1 MRKEQFFTFR
11 DDVQEVIFR
20 WSAVANMALSG
31 AIITVYL
38 HNHYRT
44 DINFAPS
51 GTRYPSPEYD
61 EASKKADAAY
71 RSMVRAWKEAM
82 R

>member
-20 WSAVANMALSG
+20 WSAVA
-31 AIITVYL
+31 
-38 HNHYRT
+38 
-44 DINFAPS
+44 NFAPS